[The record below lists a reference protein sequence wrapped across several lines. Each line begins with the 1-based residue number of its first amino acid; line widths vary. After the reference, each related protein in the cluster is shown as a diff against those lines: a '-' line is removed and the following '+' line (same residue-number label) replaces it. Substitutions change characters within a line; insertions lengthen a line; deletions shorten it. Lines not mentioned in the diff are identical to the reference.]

1 VSTLAITAA
10 HRAARNQSSIDL
22 ASAGAQAS
30 SIRLYTAA
38 DGTLLA
44 VCQLASPCATL
55 TTEGRIA
62 LQPSA
67 GNDMPAARPPEGGQ
81 APSEGSATAAGV
93 ERGGNMVLASG
104 AATWAEWCNGD
115 GAAIAGG
122 AVTDETGPGPF
133 KLAGTAG
140 TQLYQGGLVLLATP
154 ALIG

>member
-1 VSTLAITAA
+1 VTTLAITAA
-10 HRAARNQSSIDL
+10 HRAARNQASIDV

-30 SIRLYTAA
+30 SIRLYTAPA
-38 DGTLLA
+38 GTLLA
-44 VCQLASPCATL
+44 ERKLATPCGAI

-67 GNDMPAARPPEGGQ
+67 ANDMVRVTGE
-81 APSEGSATAAGV
+81 
-93 ERGGNMVLASG
+93 
-104 AATWAEWCNGD
+104 ATWAEWCDGD
-115 GAAIAGG
+115 GAAIAAG
-122 AVTDETGPGPF
+122 AVTDQNGPGPF